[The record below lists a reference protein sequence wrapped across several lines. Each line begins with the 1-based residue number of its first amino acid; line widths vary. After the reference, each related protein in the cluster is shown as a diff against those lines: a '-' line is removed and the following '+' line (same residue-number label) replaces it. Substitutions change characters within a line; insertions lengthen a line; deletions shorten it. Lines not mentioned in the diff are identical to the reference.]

1 MGQSFRINTQVGV
14 DRNLTFQLDQDFE
27 FLEILSLQIS
37 QNDVYPRDCA
47 DFGVVVGRVVANS
60 GFGIPNAKVSIF
72 VPISEVDSLNDRIVE
87 LYPYTQPNDK
97 NVDGYRF
104 NLLPY
109 LQSYSTHAA
118 TGTFP
123 SRADVLEDPVVV
135 DIYDKY
141 YRFTV
146 KTNESGDFM
155 ILGVPVGQQTIVMD
169 LDLSDIGEFSLT
181 PQDLIRIG
189 RATEAQ
195 VAGNTFR
202 TSSDLDTLPQIV
214 NITKVFEVAPFW
226 GEPEICQSSISRIDF
241 DLRDEANID
250 IQPTAVFIGSL
261 FSTTD
266 EFKIAAHL
274 GFGVDPPSLLTA
286 GCKPKDNM
294 GNLCDLTAGP
304 GQLLSVRQTINQDNQ
319 GRPILEEYRFENSG
333 NVIDE
338 NGTWLV
344 EVPMNLDY
352 VTTNEDGQRVFSRD
366 PRVGIPTKGK
376 YRFKVKWQQ
385 SPTDTDPVKRGY
397 FLLPNVREWGWRTPV
412 VDPYYSNTFTTSR
425 ELASSYYFGLDWTGY
440 TDAESA
446 TVIDKKLQAAINCE
460 DTFYEMEYN
469 KVYTPSGLIDQ
480 YKRGFNRGR
489 FIGIKEIGNNDCATT
504 VNKFPVNDGVKNF
517 SLSFFLFAILMQFI
531 QFLFPPILFVYH
543 LLSAILN
550 VIVFVLNF
558 IVRFQN
564 IVGNALIV
572 IGSVLAVF
580 GGAGIPL
587 IGIGAILVIG
597 GARLSLTL
605 QRFAEFLKLKPL
617 KLPMITYPECS
628 NCECNTSGL
637 DGAGGE
643 TPTSLLTPL
652 TTSGLYFEAIEDYSG
667 LPPEKIGDDLEPS
680 DTNVSVLSLIYSE
693 AMGTRTGPFDKI
705 LQNRSTQS
713 QTLRLP
719 DTLNALGAPKKV
731 FAISSDI
738 PMAQRINVFN
748 TRKKY
753 FDNENKISV
762 SFDYPSNTTRKHFD
776 NTLSILSQS
785 FLESGTLVTFVSIEN
800 TTDVNFKFSGNSDFN
815 GISGVTLQS
824 GPGSITVNYATTQIT
839 NSTETYFL
847 STGSTT
853 TNYKFPADLEY
864 YQVLTAITV
873 NDAFALATGG
883 GTGVCN
889 SYSIETAIGN
899 PNVAETVTV
908 TYVDCSGNNQQTTV
922 TTPFDPSVGFIQG
935 FGTVCSSTV
944 PQIILGNGSITPLG
958 PCNSPNPYSG
968 LLKILNSST
977 QINWSRQDISGWDS
991 QSALNLKT
999 RDFFAGFDNQY
1010 ILILQ
1015 RGVDPYSPLY
1025 VNRYGIGSILG
1036 LPNTDSLT
1044 FTAQTRLNIPIQS
1057 IPANNISVQQH
1068 TSQNNIFYPSY
1079 FFEGGNGYSAFTTSN
1094 VGYYSAIDGN
1104 RNYSI
1109 YPNASGTFGFVSNY
1123 LNTPNLNSVEIV
1135 VSNNANKSF
1144 SSTPNPAKYDSAED
1158 LSGADFYYTELGG
1171 GNNPPNNPNQ
1181 CSSVY
1186 YSFSLLPTVTATNNQ
1201 INMSNKSRNVLR
1213 TDRLPSSD
1221 FLDGEDWNSIV
1232 PVLQMNRGFTMY
1244 IIDAG
1249 GQNLVTTTY
1258 GAGATI
1264 VGNDIEDLP
1273 NALNVLDTF
1282 SCPNMVSLECY
1293 SNSGNT
1299 VTIEPN
1305 CPDTDWVDRGCYVF
1319 VRRPL
1324 LDLVKDLV
1332 AFNELGLRYRFF
1344 YALCQGVVSQ
1354 TFSNNWV
1361 NGTLYA
1367 FPFAVRTL
1375 YGGNNQISRRVFC
1388 KDLIY
1393 YNEDSNNFYYR
1404 SSPYSHTSDEF
1415 VGKFNSNLTG
1425 SINDYSLQMPV
1436 TIMNLGPKTDIF
1448 KELTLNPSDDGFVM
1462 DVLNPTSYGD
1472 TSDLLN
1478 LFVITRMTN
1487 SFFLRLITNY
1497 FPGIVGTNLVIDSLF
1512 SRPQR
1517 RLDGDITQLLS
1528 INSEFGVLKFSSQN
1542 YQDDPNSLDNPIFI
1556 SRNPN
1561 GFSVMGVFFSSTT
1574 EDLQYKDYLSPG
1586 RINFRP
1592 SPNANAFPYYYDL
1605 KSQRVPF
1612 YRWERDDVASWVN
1625 TLGVALNLGN
1635 SVGIFGTQS
1644 NNWATD
1650 NSAIFSK
1657 NYQSLDRTDPSQPSY
1672 FLGSNSQLNDVY
1684 ARGYLFNVDANGNNS
1699 ATAGNYPSVYA
1710 VGAPNHFYFGLIN
1723 GGSALDR
1730 FKSKYLADE

>member
-1 MGQSFRINTQVGV
+1 MGQSLRINTQVGV

-47 DFGVVVGRVVANS
+47 DFGVVVGRVVANG
-60 GFGIPNAKVSIF
+60 GFGVPNSKVSIF
-72 VPISEVDSLNDRIVE
+72 IPISEVDSLNDRIVE

-109 LQSYSTHAA
+109 LKSYSSHAA

-141 YRFTV
+141 YKFTV

-195 VAGNTFR
+195 VAGSTFR
-202 TSSDLDTLPQIV
+202 TSTDLDTLPQIV

-266 EFKIAAHL
+266 EFKIPAPL
-274 GFGVDPPSLLTA
+274 GFGNNPPSLLTG

-304 GQLLSVRQTINQDNQ
+304 GQLLSVRQTIVQDNQ
-319 GRPILEEYRFENSG
+319 GRPILEEYRLENSG

-338 NGTWLV
+338 NGTWMV

-385 SPTDTDPVKRGY
+385 SPTDTDPIKRGY

-412 VDPYYSNTFTTSR
+412 IDPNYSNALNTSR

-440 TDAESA
+440 TDAESV
-446 TVIDKKLQAAINCE
+446 TVSNQKLQAAINCE

-469 KVYTPSGLIDQ
+469 KVYTPAGLIDQ
-480 YKRGFNRGR
+480 YKRGFSRGR
-489 FIGIKEIGNNDCATT
+489 FIGVKEIGDDDCSTT

-517 SLSFFLFAILMQFI
+517 STSFFLFAILMQFI
-531 QFLFPPILFVYH
+531 QLLFPIVLVVYH
-543 LLSAILN
+543 ILGFLVNNIIVPLLNL
-550 VIVFVLNF
+550 F
-558 IVRFQN
+558 IRFQN
-564 IVGNALIV
+564 IVGYALIV
-572 IGSVLAVF
+572 IGTIGAIF

-587 IGIGAILVIG
+587 IIAGAGLLVG
-597 GARLSLTL
+597 GTRLSLVL
-605 QRFAEFLKLKPL
+605 QRIVEFIKFKPL
-617 KLPMITYPECS
+617 RLPMITYPECS
-628 NCECNTSGL
+628 NCDCNTSGL
-637 DGAGGE
+637 NGGGDA

-652 TTSGLYFEAIEDYSG
+652 TSSGLYFEAIEDYSG
-667 LPPEKIGDDLEPS
+667 LPPEKIGDDGDAS
-680 DTNVSVLSLIYSE
+680 DANVSVLSLIFSE
-693 AMGTRTGPFDKI
+693 AIGTRTAATDKI

-713 QTLRLP
+713 QTSRLP
-719 DTLNALGAPKKV
+719 DTLNTFGVPKKV
-731 FAISSDI
+731 FAISPDI
-738 PMAQRINVFN
+738 PMAQRINIFN

-753 FDNENKISV
+753 FDGVNRISV
-762 SFDYPSNTTRKHFD
+762 SFDYPSNTTKKHYD
-776 NTLSILSQS
+776 NTISLLSQS
-785 FLESGTLVTFVSIEN
+785 SLEPGTLLTFVGIEN
-800 TTDVNFKFSGNSDFN
+800 TTDKNFKFSGDSNFN

-824 GPGSITVNYATTQIT
+824 GPGSITVNYATTQTT
-839 NSTETYFL
+839 NTTETYFL
-847 STGSTT
+847 STGSTID
-853 TNYKFPADLEY
+853 NYRFPADLEY

-873 NDAFALATGG
+873 SDAFTLAS
-883 GTGVCN
+883 GT
-889 SYSIETAIGN
+889 
-899 PNVAETVTV
+899 
-908 TYVDCSGNNQQTTV
+908 
-922 TTPFDPSVGFIQG
+922 
-935 FGTVCSSTV
+935 
-944 PQIILGNGSITPLG
+944 
-958 PCNSPNPYSG
+958 SG
-968 LLKILNSST
+968 LLEILDSST
-977 QINWSRQDISGWDS
+977 DIEWARRDLGNWDPQT
-991 QSALNLKT
+991 ALNLKT
-999 RDFFAGFDNQY
+999 RDFFSGFDDQY

-1057 IPANNISVQQH
+1057 LPANNISVQQH
-1068 TSQNNIFYPSY
+1068 TSQTNIFYPSY
-1079 FFEGGNGYSAFTTSN
+1079 FFEPGTGYSAFTTSN

-1109 YPNASGTFGFVSNY
+1109 YPNAGGNFGFVSNF
-1123 LNTPNLNSVEIV
+1123 LNTPNQNSVELVTSKIT
-1135 VSNNANKSF
+1135 NAAF
-1144 SSTPNPAKYDSAED
+1144 SSTPNPGKYDADED
-1158 LSGADFYYTELGG
+1158 LSGADFYWVEVSGTG
-1171 GNNPPNNPNQ
+1171 NPNG
-1181 CSSVY
+1181 SESGY
-1186 YSFSLLPTVTATNNQ
+1186 YCFSLLPTVTATNNQ
-1201 INMSNKSRNVLR
+1201 INMSNKTRNVLR

-1221 FLDGEDWNSIV
+1221 FLDGESWDSIV

-1244 IIDAG
+1244 IIESG
-1249 GQNLVTTTY
+1249 GQDLITTTY

-1273 NALNVLDTF
+1273 DSLDVLDTF
-1282 SCPNMVSLECY
+1282 SCASMVSLDCY
-1293 SNSGNT
+1293 TNT
-1299 VTIEPN
+1299 GTTVIVDTN
-1305 CPDTDWVDRGCYVF
+1305 CAQEDRVEQGCYVF
-1319 VRRPL
+1319 AKNL
-1324 LDLVKDLV
+1324 LFGLPRDIL
-1332 AFNELGLRYRFF
+1332 AFNEWGLRYRFF

-1367 FPFAVRTL
+1367 FPFGVRTL
-1375 YGGNNQISRRVFC
+1375 YDGNNRISDRVFC

-1393 YNEDSNNFYYR
+1393 FNDDSNNFYYR
-1404 SSPYSHTSDEF
+1404 SSPYSPTSDEF
-1415 VGKFNSNLTG
+1415 IGKLNSSLTG
-1425 SINDYSLQMPV
+1425 SINDYSLQMPA
-1436 TIMNLGPKTDIF
+1436 TIMNLGPKTEIF
-1448 KELTLNPSDDGFVM
+1448 KEITLNPSDDGFVM
-1462 DVLNPTSYGD
+1462 NVLNPTSYGD

-1478 LFVITRMTN
+1478 LFVITRITN
-1487 SFFLRLITNY
+1487 SFFLRFILNV
-1497 FPGIVGTNLVIDSLF
+1497 FPGVGGTNLAINTLF
-1512 SRPQR
+1512 SRPER
-1517 RLDGDITQLLS
+1517 RLDGDVTQMLS
-1528 INSEFGVLKFSSQN
+1528 INSEFGVLKFNSQN
-1542 YQDDPNSLDNPIFI
+1542 YQEDLNSPNNPIFI

-1561 GFSVMGVFFSSTT
+1561 GFSVMGIFYSSTT
-1574 EDLQYKDYLSPG
+1574 EDLQYKDFLSPG

-1592 SPNANAFPYYYDL
+1592 TPNANAFPYYYNL

-1612 YRWERDDVASWVN
+1612 YRWERDDVAKWVN
-1625 TLGVALNLGN
+1625 DIGTALNLGN

-1650 NSAIFSK
+1650 NSDIFSK

-1672 FLGSNSQLNDVY
+1672 FLGSNSQLNDTY
-1684 ARGYLFNVDANGNNS
+1684 ARGYIFNVDSNGNNS
-1699 ATAGNYPSVYA
+1699 ATAGNYPSVFA

-1723 GGSALDR
+1723 GASALDR

>member
-1 MGQSFRINTQVGV
+1 MGQSFRINTKVGV

-60 GFGIPNAKVSIF
+60 GFGIPNSKVSIF
-72 VPISEVDSLNDRIVE
+72 IPISEVDSLNDRIVE

-109 LQSYSTHAA
+109 LKSYSSHAA

-123 SRADVLEDPVVV
+123 SREDVLEDPVVV

-155 ILGVPVGQQTIVMD
+155 IFGVPVGQQTIVMD

-266 EFKIAAHL
+266 EFKIAAPL
-274 GFGVDPPSLLTA
+274 GFGNNPPSLLTA

-304 GQLLSVRQTINQDNQ
+304 GQLLSVRQTLVQDDQ
-319 GRPILEEYRFENSG
+319 GRPILEEYRLENSG

-338 NGTWLV
+338 NGAWLV

-397 FLLPNVREWGWRTPV
+397 FLLPNVREWGWRTPII
-412 VDPYYSNTFTTSR
+412 DPNYSNALNTNR

-446 TVIDKKLQAAINCE
+446 TVSNQKLQTAINCD

-489 FIGIKEIGNNDCATT
+489 FIGVKEIGDNDCATT

-517 SLSFFLFAILMQFI
+517 SLSFFLFSILMQFI
-531 QFLFPPILFVYH
+531 QVIFTPFLVVYH
-543 LLSAILN
+543 LLGAIVQIVVFILN
-550 VIVFVLNF
+550 LV
-558 IVRFQN
+558 VRFQN
-564 IVGNALIV
+564 ILGYVLIA
-572 IGSVLAVF
+572 IGSILAIF

-587 IGIGAILVIG
+587 IIIGAGLLAAG
-597 GARLSLTL
+597 TRLSLGI
-605 QRFAEFLKLKPL
+605 QRFAQFLKFKPL

-628 NCECNTSGL
+628 NCECNTAGL
-637 DGAGGE
+637 DGVGDA
-643 TPTSLLTPL
+643 TPTSLLTSL
-652 TTSGLYFEAIEDYSG
+652 TTSGLYFESIEDYSG
-667 LPPEKIGDDLEPS
+667 LPPEKIGDDGEPS
-680 DTNVSVLSLIYSE
+680 DANVSVLSLIFSE
-693 AMGTRTGPFDKI
+693 AIGTRTGPVDKI

-713 QTLRLP
+713 QIQRLP
-719 DTLNALGAPKKV
+719 DTTNTFGVPKKV

-738 PMAQRINVFN
+738 PMAQRINIFN

-753 FDNENKISV
+753 FDGVNRISV
-762 SFDYPSNTTRKHFD
+762 SFDYPSNTTTKHYD

-785 FLESGTLVTFVSIEN
+785 SLEPGTLLTFVGIEN
-800 TTDVNFKFSGNSDFN
+800 TTDVNFRFSGNSDFN

-824 GPGSITVNYATTQIT
+824 GAGSITVNYAVNQTT
-839 NSTETYFL
+839 NVSETYFL
-847 STGSTT
+847 NTGSTIN
-853 TNYKFPADLEY
+853 NYKFPADLEY

-873 NDAFALATGG
+873 SDAFALA
-883 GTGVCN
+883 
-889 SYSIETAIGN
+889 
-899 PNVAETVTV
+899 P
-908 TYVDCSGNNQQTTV
+908 NNQ
-922 TTPFDPSVGFIQG
+922 
-935 FGTVCSSTV
+935 
-944 PQIILGNGSITPLG
+944 
-958 PCNSPNPYSG
+958 G
-968 LLKILNSST
+968 LLEILNSST
-977 QINWSRQDISGWDS
+977 EIYWSRRDLANWES
-991 QSALNLKT
+991 QTALNIKT
-999 RDFFAGFDNQY
+999 RDFFSGFDDQY

-1057 IPANNISVQQH
+1057 LPANNISVQQH

-1109 YPNASGTFGFVSNY
+1109 YPNDSGTFGFVSNY

-1144 SSTPNPAKYDSAED
+1144 SSTPNPAKYDSVED
-1158 LSGADFYYTELGG
+1158 LSGADFYFTELGG
-1171 GNNPPNNPNQ
+1171 GNTPPTSAGPPNNPNQ

-1186 YSFSLLPTVTATNNQ
+1186 FSFSLLPTVTAPNDQ
-1201 INMSNKSRNVLR
+1201 INMSNKSLNVLR

-1221 FLDGEDWNSIV
+1221 FLDGEDFNSIV

-1244 IIDAG
+1244 IIEAG
-1249 GQNLVTTTY
+1249 GQDLVTTTY
-1258 GAGATI
+1258 GAGANI

-1273 NALNVLDTF
+1273 DALNVLDTF
-1282 SCPNMVSLECY
+1282 SCANMVSLNCY
-1293 SNSGNT
+1293 SNSGST

-1305 CPDTDWVDRGCYVF
+1305 CPESDSVDQGCYVF
-1319 VRRPL
+1319 ARRL
-1324 LDLVKDLV
+1324 IIDLPKDLV
-1332 AFNELGLRYRFF
+1332 NFNEWGLRYRFF

-1354 TFSNNWV
+1354 TFSNNWI

-1367 FPFAVRTL
+1367 FPFAIRTL

-1393 YNEDSNNFYYR
+1393 YNDDSNNFYYR
-1404 SSPYSHTSDEF
+1404 SSPYSPTSDVF
-1415 VGKFNSNLTG
+1415 VGKFNSSLTG

-1472 TSDLLN
+1472 TGDLLN

-1487 SFFLRLITNY
+1487 SFYLRYITTV
-1497 FPGIVGTNLVIDSLF
+1497 FPGVVGTNLVIDSLF
-1512 SRPQR
+1512 SRPER

-1542 YQDDPNSLDNPIFI
+1542 YQDDPNGLNNPIFI

-1592 SPNANAFPYYYDL
+1592 TPNSNAFPYYYDL

-1625 TLGVALNLGN
+1625 TIGTTLNLGN

-1650 NSAIFSK
+1650 NSEIFSK

-1699 ATAGNYPSVYA
+1699 ATAGNYPSIYA

-1723 GGSALDR
+1723 GASALDR